1 MSDLSSAMDG
11 AGPEIAVAD
20 VVDRR
25 PYTAF
30 QLRVLLLCAAVIF
43 LEGFDAQAVGY
54 VAPSIAKALHLAPG
68 ALGPVFSAG
77 LFGLVVGAMFIA
89 PLADRVG
96 RRRIIIASTTIFGLL
111 SLATLVADSVPTL
124 IAVRFL
130 TGVGLG
136 GAMPNAIALTSEYSP
151 HRRNGFLVMAMFA
164 GFSLGSA
171 GGGLVAA
178 WFIRDFGWTSIFVVG
193 GLLPLLLAPLLVVA
207 LPESIRFL
215 ALDPS
220 TRPDAL
226 RLLQR
231 IDPALADHTNLRSSA
246 SAPAMSV
253 SALFADGR
261 AVGTLLL
268 WLVFAMSLLDIN
280 LVSSWLPTAL
290 NAGGASLE
298 RSALTLSI
306 FQFGGIAGTFA
317 LASVVDRVRPGF
329 LLTGAYALG
338 AVSIGLIAGADP
350 REASILIFA
359 ALAGFGIVGGQ
370 ITANAI
376 AAMFYPTP
384 IRATGVGWALGVG
397 RFGSIVGPL
406 VGGLLLAEGVAP
418 SRLFLFSVVPTV
430 VAALAA
436 ACFTA
441 VRPKSASAT
450 ARGDG
455 R

>member
-1 MSDLSSAMDG
+1 MQNDPSIS
-11 AGPEIAVAD
+11 VAD
-20 VVDRR
+20 VVDAR
-25 PYTAF
+25 PYTAL
-30 QLRVLLLCAAVIF
+30 QRRVLLLCAAVIF

-89 PLADRVG
+89 PLADRIG
-96 RRRIIIASTTIFGLL
+96 RRRVMIASTLVFGVL
-111 SLATLVADSVPTL
+111 SLATLLANSVTSL
-124 IAVRFL
+124 LVIRFL

-151 HRRNGFLVMAMFA
+151 RRRNGFLVMVMFA

-178 WFIRDFGWTSIFVVG
+178 WFIRDFGWQSIFVAG
-193 GLLPLLLAPLLVVA
+193 GVLPLVLAPLLAAA

-215 ALDPS
+215 ALKPE
-220 TRPDAL
+220 TRDAAI
-226 RLLQR
+226 RLLRQ
-231 IDPALADHTNLRSSA
+231 IDPGLPSDARFA
-246 SAPAMSV
+246 SRGDTAAMSV
-253 SALFADGR
+253 GALFANGR
-261 AVGTLLL
+261 AWGTVLL
-268 WLVFAMSLLDIN
+268 WIVFAMSLLDIN

-306 FQFGGIAGTFA
+306 FQFGGIVGTFA
-317 LASVVDRVRPGF
+317 LASVVDRTRPAWV
-329 LLTGAYALG
+329 LAGASVLG
-338 AVSIGLIAGADP
+338 AVAIGLVAGADA
-350 REASILIFA
+350 REAGILIFA

-370 ITANAI
+370 ITANAM

-406 VGGLLLAEGVAP
+406 LGGFLLAKGVAP
-418 SRLFLFSVVPTV
+418 SQLFLFSVVPTL
-430 VAALAA
+430 VAALAGACLVFARRRERPEEPA
-436 ACFTA
+436 AA
-441 VRPKSASAT
+441 LSAEA
-450 ARGDG
+450 GDAL
-455 R
+455 